1 MRGTSNQ
8 VLREHMRTLCILQR
22 WIWSLDPLPV
32 GIRLPERV
40 KQERRR
46 EERNTY
52 LPTVQQMLRSRYGV
66 DKEKR
71 KVSVKYRERA
81 GVRAGYS
88 P

>member
-8 VLREHMRTLCILQR
+8 VLREHMRTLCILQC

-46 EERNTY
+46 EERILY
-52 LPTVQQMLRSRYGV
+52 SKCYEV

-81 GVRAGYS
+81 GVTAG
-88 P
+88 